1 MASAILRT
9 IRPENYTVIDVR
21 GLESLSVSK
30 TDGSVNDYFSFYL
43 RAICDLRA
51 CCELASKRNVGL
63 GTLDRPLWQWS
74 KENGGSQQVMRL
86 T

>member
-1 MASAILRT
+1 M
-9 IRPENYTVIDVR
+9 
-21 GLESLSVSK
+21 SK
-30 TDGSVNDYFSFYL
+30 TDGSVNDYLSFY
-43 RAICDLRA
+43 LRA

>member
-30 TDGSVNDYFSFYL
+30 TDGSVNDYLSFYL
-43 RAICDLRA
+43 RAICGRA
-51 CCELASKRNVGL
+51 VSWRASAMLV
-63 GTLDRPLWQWS
+63 
-74 KENGGSQQVMRL
+74 
-86 T
+86 